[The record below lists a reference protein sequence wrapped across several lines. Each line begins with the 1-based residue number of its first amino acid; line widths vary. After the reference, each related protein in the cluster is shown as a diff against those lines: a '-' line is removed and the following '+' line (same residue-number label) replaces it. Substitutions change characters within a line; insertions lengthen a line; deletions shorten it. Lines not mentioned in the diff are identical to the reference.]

1 MAASKTII
9 CNRALHFIGIGEE
22 IASINERSPEAE
34 ACLLFY
40 DDTLDELLREF
51 PWPFARRRVSLA
63 LVSDE
68 DTAYNSEFYFAYR
81 YPSDA
86 LYIRRIASGS
96 IPDTSETLI
105 RYQISS
111 DDSGLLLLTNEAD
124 VEIDYTAR
132 ITDTQLF
139 PVDFGMALS
148 YRLAAYIAPRLAED
162 PSKAGQIAMRG
173 YQFSIEKARNMAA
186 SEESE
191 GPPPMSSFQRAR

>member
-51 PWPFARRRVSLA
+51 PWPFARRRVALA

-68 DTAYNSEFYFAYR
+68 DEAYNSEFFYAYR
-81 YPSDA
+81 YPSNC
-86 LYIRRIASGS
+86 LFVRRIVSGS
-96 IPDTSETLI
+96 VPDTSETLI
-105 RYQISS
+105 RYQVSS
-111 DDSGLLLLTNEAD
+111 DDSGQLILTNEAD

-139 PVDFGMALS
+139 PVDFGFALS
-148 YRLAAYIAPRLAED
+148 YKIASLIAPRLAED

-173 YQFSIEKARNMAA
+173 YQLSLEKARAMAA